1 MQKRRNKWLAGLLGL
16 GLCYGSWGLAG
27 LPVVQAAPQGKT
39 VSTAAGQEA
48 AGKVVT
54 LETVETEPAGGGKAF
69 HPESKALMDT
79 ALKAYQR
86 KDYATALQL
95 FNQADQQ
102 GHMKTARYL
111 GLLYENGYGVP
122 RDIRKAV
129 AYYQKAADRGDV
141 TGTYY
146 LGRCY
151 EEGRGVKQD
160 FAKAKALYETA
171 AVRSDHVG
179 APGKMG
185 LGSLYEKGEGV
196 PKDLQKARYWYELA
210 KVAGDTEADVALA
223 RVDKALGLT
232 EKPVK
237 GTRILTERISA
248 GKPGDVVKGVTRID
262 SSKIWKPVE
271 SIDFSPLHQVKI
283 QNPDGTLS
291 SLDMPWFQATEIAP
305 DTWQIRSDGDY
316 CYLLAGRDLAV
327 MIDDGYGSGNIRAFA
342 QTLTDKP
349 VKYVINTHYHFDHT
363 ANDAYFD
370 AAFMTAESVPYAT
383 VPYAS
388 FAGLTFPREYPV
400 VTVQDG
406 YKLNLGNR
414 ELTILQFPHSNHTLG
429 GIAILD
435 PSQRILFVGDE
446 FLFPNRAVLNIS
458 LKDFA
463 ANMERVQKVR
473 DQFDVMYA
481 GTGKKDGS
489 LFDAYRKAA
498 AYGVSPEFDPAK
510 GEAATATG
518 GKPKTAAPSNGQTV
532 YMRGSVRPGDATVN
546 APEKIPQG
554 QRRQYTV
561 DGFTVTYIVSEK

>member
-27 LPVVQAAPQGKT
+27 LPVVQAATQENT
-39 VSTAAGQEA
+39 VSTAAGQETT
-48 AGKVVT
+48 GKVVT
-54 LETVETEPAGGGKAF
+54 LETVETEPAVGIKTFNPATR
-69 HPESKALMDT
+69 ALLDQGV
-79 ALKAYQR
+79 KAYQT

-95 FNQADQQ
+95 FNQAEQQ
-102 GHMKTARYL
+102 GHMKASRYL

-151 EEGRGVKQD
+151 QEGKGVKQD
-160 FAKAKALYETA
+160 FARAKALYEKA
-171 AVRSDHVG
+171 AQRSDHVG

-196 PKDLQKARYWYELA
+196 PKNLQKARYWYELA
-210 KVAGDTEADVALA
+210 KVAGNPDADAALA
-223 RVDKALGLT
+223 RVEQALGLK

-237 GTRILTERISA
+237 GTRVLTQRVSA
-248 GKPGDVVKGVTRID
+248 GQLGDIVKGVTRID
-262 SSKIWKPVE
+262 SSRIWKPVE

-316 CYLLAGRDLAV
+316 CYLLAGRNLAV
-327 MIDDGYGSGNIRAFA
+327 MIDCGYGSGNIRAFA

-388 FAGLTFPREYPV
+388 FAGITFPRDYPV
-400 VTVQDG
+400 VTVKDG
-406 YKLNLGNR
+406 YKLNLGKR

-435 PSQRILFVGDE
+435 PSRKILFSGDE
-446 FLFPNRAVLNIS
+446 FLLPGRADLNIS
-458 LKDFA
+458 LQDFA
-463 ANMERVQKVR
+463 ANMERIRKVQK
-473 DQFDVMYA
+473 QFDVIYA
-481 GTGKKDGS
+481 GTGKKPKTM
-489 LFDAYRKAA
+489 FEAYLKAA
-498 AYGVSPEFDPAK
+498 EYGVSPAFDPAK
-510 GEAATATG
+510 GDVAPAGKRKDKAAYG
-518 GKPKTAAPSNGQTV
+518 NGKMV
-532 YMRGSVRPGDATVN
+532 YVRGSVRPGDATVN

-554 QRRQYTV
+554 VRRQYTV
-561 DGFTVTYIVSEK
+561 DGFTVTYVVPET

>member
-1 MQKRRNKWLAGLLGL
+1 MQKRRNQWLAGVLGL
-16 GLCYGSWGLAG
+16 GLCCGSWGMAG
-27 LPVVQAAPQGKT
+27 LPLVQAAAQEQT
-39 VSTAAGQEA
+39 VGAAAAQETE
-48 AGKVVT
+48 GKVVT
-54 LETVETEPAGGGKAF
+54 LETVETEPATGGKAF
-69 HPESKALMDT
+69 HPENRILMEQG
-79 ALKAYQR
+79 LKAYQAG
-86 KDYATALQL
+86 DYAEALPL
-95 FNQADQQ
+95 FTQAGQQ
-102 GHMKTARYL
+102 GHMKAFRYL
-111 GLLYENGYGVP
+111 GLMYENGYGVP
-122 RDIRKAV
+122 RDIQKAV
-129 AYYQKAADRGDV
+129 SYYQEAADKGDV

-146 LGRCY
+146 LGLCY
-151 EEGRGVKQD
+151 EEGKGVAQD
-160 FAKAKALYETA
+160 FARAKALYEKA
-171 AVRSDHVG
+171 AQRSDHVG

-210 KVAGDTEADVALA
+210 KVAGDTDADAALA
-223 RVDKALGLT
+223 RVEKALGLVR
-232 EKPVK
+232 KPVK
-237 GTRILTERISA
+237 GTRMLTQRVSA
-248 GKPGDVVKGVTRID
+248 GQPGDVVKGVTRID
-262 SSKIWKPVE
+262 SSRIWKPVE

-327 MIDDGYGSGNIRAFA
+327 MIDCGYGSGNIRAFA

-388 FAGLTFPREYPV
+388 FAGLTFPRDYPV

-435 PSQRILFVGDE
+435 PSRKILFSGDE
-446 FLFPNRAVLNIS
+446 FLLPGRADLNIS
-458 LKDFA
+458 LQDFA
-463 ANMERVQKVR
+463 ANMERIRKVQK
-473 DQFDVMYA
+473 QFDVIYA
-481 GTGKKDGS
+481 GTGKKPKTM
-489 LFDAYRKAA
+489 FEAYLKAA
-498 AYGVSPEFDPAK
+498 EYGVSPAFDPAK
-510 GEAATATG
+510 GDAAPA
-518 GKPKTAAPSNGQTV
+518 GKQKDKTASGNGQTV
-532 YMRGSVRPGDATVN
+532 YIRGRVRPGDGTVD

-554 QRRQYTV
+554 VRRQYTV
-561 DGFTVTYIVSEK
+561 DGFTVTYVVPAQ